1 MAADTDLV
9 ASKAAALRLAQE
21 MGCSGAHQH
30 PDGKWMPCATM
41 EEYEEL
47 VKKDKKNTVRVV
59 EQRRR
64 SRNSKGKNKRDWE
77 PLAQRGLTSIDTI
90 AGGGLV
96 GGRSGSIKSITP
108 WAPDDEDPDVFTT
121 PRLARRRSR
130 Q

>member
-41 EEYEEL
+41 KEYEEL

-64 SRNSKGKNKRDWE
+64 YRNSKGVEKTFVDNVDSLLNGHGGTLRIGFTDGKPTGLFNDLKLC
-77 PLAQRGLTSIDTI
+77 PL
-90 AGGGLV
+90 
-96 GGRSGSIKSITP
+96 
-108 WAPDDEDPDVFTT
+108 
-121 PRLARRRSR
+121 
-130 Q
+130 